1 MNNSLFDLDL
11 NKGVETQKNDLSP
24 QSASVVKTAVKTS
37 KKYCK
42 GVTLTC
48 GCNITGGK

>member
-1 MNNSLFDLDL
+1 MNNKLFDLDL
-11 NKGVETQKNDLSP
+11 NKKTEHVKSDLNAQTGSII
-24 QSASVVKTAVKTS
+24 KTTIKAS
-37 KKYCK
+37 KKFCK